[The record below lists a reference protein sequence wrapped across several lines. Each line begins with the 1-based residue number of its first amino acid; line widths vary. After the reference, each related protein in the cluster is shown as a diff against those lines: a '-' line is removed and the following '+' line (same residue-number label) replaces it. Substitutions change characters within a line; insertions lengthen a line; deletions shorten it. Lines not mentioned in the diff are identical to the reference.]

1 MHDLF
6 AIESRLITSYMRVL
20 YYLARQNP
28 NCMLFCTGKR
38 NTVLLGV
45 HFTHNKASGDGIWR
59 FFDFFYKTKV
69 NREGIAESLI

>member
-1 MHDLF
+1 MIDLLT
-6 AIESRLITSYMRVL
+6 IESRLFAPDMQVL
-20 YYLARQNP
+20 YYLARQTP

-59 FFDFFYKTKV
+59 FFDFFIKLK
-69 NREGIAESLI
+69 